1 MSIVNAKLYEE
12 EIRRKMWEIAYEP
25 EYQYY
30 FGDTSRN
37 NFEIQEDSIGSVNRA
52 FAVLDADEKLIG
64 VISYNMDTTAKVA
77 MWFGAINF
85 SGTSASKLTFSKAL
99 YQVITDC
106 FIKFGCEVIEWRVIR
121 GNPVEKGYDR
131 VCARVG
137 GKIAGVL
144 HRRAFDLQGNVH
156 DVKIYEILREDFLN
170 WYDNR

>member
-1 MSIVNAKLYEE
+1 MPIVNAKLYEE

-52 FAVLDADEKLIG
+52 FAVLGADGKLIG
-64 VISYNMDTTAKVA
+64 VINYSMDTAAKVA

-106 FIKFGCEVIEWRVIR
+106 FIKFGCEVSNGRLFKAILSRRDMIEYVPELEVRLLAYYTGEHLTFKEIYTMSR
-121 GNPVEKGYDR
+121 SMRFSEK
-131 VCARVG
+131 
-137 GKIAGVL
+137 IS
-144 HRRAFDLQGNVH
+144 
-156 DVKIYEILREDFLN
+156 
-170 WYDNR
+170 